1 MNDCMA
7 HGGGLRGGYVA
18 EKRDM
23 LDDLIDI
30 QQDWQ
35 KVSNPLGDIADSL
48 VDPSKARVFNPAE
61 YKGKP
66 RTNSI
71 YCLRIASKRDDVCSR
86 CLEVCPTVAIEFTES
101 AVKVTDDCRQC
112 GLCLST
118 CPTETFQLPKE
129 MSKQLYDKIARIASA
144 YEQCYVTCTRAL
156 GRVPRDNEVVLPCV
170 GVIAPELWFSLLI
183 DYDNITVFLPAGIC
197 DRCQTTT
204 GEEVYSDHITK
215 AEEWSGYTV
224 GLEMDATNLN
234 HEQTR
239 AYKRGQFV
247 QNMARTGANAML
259 ASNPTLLGAKAVAA
273 RIKRHTQKVNE
284 MQHALEEAVG
294 SKTSSNRRHVLTQN
308 RKLML
313 STIQDSPE
321 LARVFRLQVPMC
333 DSWLCSM
340 CGDCVR
346 ACPVHACDLDAGGR
360 FSVEPAYCLGC
371 GACVKV
377 CEDEA
382 LSMTMADPA
391 DLVVPDPSAAKAA
404 EQRALV
410 QKAKA
415 EGREKLKKTLGM
427 LERLVETDDTDE

>member
-1 MNDCMA
+1 M
-7 HGGGLRGGYVA
+7 A

-35 KVSNPLGDIADSL
+35 KVSNPLGDLAGSL
-48 VDPSKARVFNPAE
+48 ADPSKARVFNPAD

-66 RTNSI
+66 RTNSV
-71 YCLRIASKRDDVCSR
+71 YCINVASKRLDLCNR
-86 CLEVCPTVAIEFTES
+86 CLEVCPTAAIEISDTV
-101 AVKVTDDCRQC
+101 VKINDQCREC
-112 GLCLST
+112 GLCLSV
-118 CPTETFQLPKE
+118 CPTEAFQLPKH
-129 MSKQLYDKIARIASA
+129 MSRQLYDKIARIASA

-156 GRVPRDNEVVLPCV
+156 GRYPKDNEVVLPCV
-170 GVIAPELWFSLLI
+170 GVLTPELWFSLLI
-183 DYDNITVFLPAGIC
+183 DYDNISVYLPVGIC

-204 GEEVYSDHITK
+204 GEEVYVNHIGQ
-215 AEEWSGYTV
+215 AEEWSGYSL
-224 GLEMDATNLN
+224 GLEVDEANLN

-247 QNMARTGANAML
+247 SNMARAGATAMM
-259 ASNPTLLGAKAVAA
+259 AGSPALLGDKAVAA

-284 MQHALEEAVG
+284 MQKALESAVG
-294 SKTSSNRRHVLTQN
+294 SKTDQNRRHILTQG

-313 STIQDSPE
+313 STIQDSPD
-321 LARVFRLQVPMC
+321 LANVFKLKAPVC

-346 ACPVHACDLDAGGR
+346 ACTLHACSLDEGGH
-360 FSVEPAYCLGC
+360 FSVEPAYCQGC
-371 GACVKV
+371 GVCAQV

-382 LSMTMADPA
+382 LTMEPIDPA
-391 DLVVPDPSAAKAA
+391 ELVVPDPNAARAA
-404 EQRALV
+404 EQRAMI

-415 EGREKLKKTLGM
+415 EGREKLKKSLDAF
-427 LERLVETDDTDE
+427 ERLIGSGEN